1 MRKHLSFMP
10 GWKPLLALAVP
21 VLLGI
26 GAVAAAYLYT
36 SATTRPS
43 SVTAVDAAAAA
54 AAGNVDV
61 PAPAGLLVHVVGAV
75 EYPGLYRV
83 KRGDR
88 VYDAIASAGGLS
100 VEADITR
107 LPNLAGSL
115 KDGEQI
121 KVPFAKGSAGT
132 TVIVRTNLN
141 SATLEELEVVPG
153 FTSAFA
159 QDVIDYRTNFG
170 GFQNTRELVDILGM
184 SEADFVVARRYLTL

>member
-1 MRKHLSFMP
+1 MRKHLSFIP
-10 GWKPLLALAVP
+10 GWKPLLAFAVP
-21 VLLGI
+21 ILLGI

-36 SATTRPS
+36 SATTHPS
-43 SVTAVDAAAAA
+43 PVTAAGAAAAA

-61 PAPAGLLVHVVGAV
+61 PAPAGLLVHVVGAI
-75 EYPGLYRV
+75 EHPGLYRMQ
-83 KRGDR
+83 RGDR

-107 LPNLAGSL
+107 LPNLAGRL
-115 KDGEQI
+115 KDGEQV
-121 KVPFAKGSAGT
+121 KVPFAKGSSGT
-132 TVIVRTNLN
+132 TVIVRANLN

-159 QDVIDYRTNFG
+159 QTVIDYRTSFG
-170 GFQNTRELVDILGM
+170 GFQNTRELVEILGM

>member
-1 MRKHLSFMP
+1 MRSHVSLIP
-10 GWKPLLALAVP
+10 GWKPLLALAIP

-36 SATTRPS
+36 SATTHSGP
-43 SVTAVDAAAAA
+43 VTAVDAAAAA

-75 EYPGLYRV
+75 EHPGLYRM

-107 LPNLAGSL
+107 LPNLAGRL
-115 KDGEQI
+115 KDGEQV

-132 TVIVRTNLN
+132 TVIVRANLN
-141 SATLEELEVVPG
+141 TATLEELEVVPG

-159 QDVIDYRTNFG
+159 QNVIDYRTSFG
-170 GFQNTRELVDILGM
+170 GFQNTRELVEILGM

>member
-1 MRKHLSFMP
+1 MRNHLSFIP

-36 SATTRPS
+36 SATTHPS
-43 SVTAVDAAAAA
+43 PVTAVDAAA

-75 EYPGLYRV
+75 EHPGLYRM

-107 LPNLAGSL
+107 LPNLAGRL

-132 TVIVRTNLN
+132 TVIVRANLN
-141 SATLEELEVVPG
+141 TATLEELEVVPG

-159 QDVIDYRTNFG
+159 QDVIDYRTSFG

>member
-1 MRKHLSFMP
+1 MRSHVRFSP
-10 GWKPLLALAVP
+10 GWRLLLALALP

-26 GAVAAAYLYT
+26 GAVAGAYAYT
-36 SATTRPS
+36 SATTSPS
-43 SVTAVDAAAAA
+43 SVTVRAPAGAA
-54 AAGNVDV
+54 NLDV

-75 EYPGLYRV
+75 EQPGIYRM

-88 VYDAIASAGGLS
+88 VYDAIAAAGGLS

-107 LPNLAGSL
+107 LPNLAGRL

-121 KVPFAKGSAGT
+121 KVPFAKGSAGN
-132 TVIVRTNLN
+132 IVLRRTNLN
-141 SATLEELEVVPG
+141 FATLEELEVVPG
-153 FTSAFA
+153 FTAAFA
-159 QDVIDYRTNFG
+159 QEVIDYRTNFG

>member
-1 MRKHLSFMP
+1 MRKHLSLIP
-10 GWKPLLALAVP
+10 GWKLLLALAVP
-21 VLLGI
+21 ILLGI

-36 SATTRPS
+36 SATTHPS
-43 SVTAVDAAAAA
+43 PVTAATAA

-75 EYPGLYRV
+75 EHPGLYRMN
-83 KRGDR
+83 RGDR

-107 LPNLAGSL
+107 LPNLAGRL
-115 KDGEQI
+115 KDGEQV

-141 SATLEELEVVPG
+141 TSTLEELEVVPG

-184 SEADFVVARRYLTL
+184 SEADYVVARRYLTL

>member
-1 MRKHLSFMP
+1 
-10 GWKPLLALAVP
+10 
-21 VLLGI
+21 
-26 GAVAAAYLYT
+26 VAAAYLYT
-36 SATTRPS
+36 SATTHPS
-43 SVTAVDAAAAA
+43 PVTAADAAAAA

-75 EYPGLYRV
+75 EHPGLYRM

-107 LPNLAGSL
+107 LPNLAGRL
-115 KDGEQI
+115 KDGEQV
-121 KVPFAKGSAGT
+121 KVPFAKGSSGT

-141 SATLEELEVVPG
+141 TATLEELEVVPG

-184 SEADFVVARRYLTL
+184 SEADYVVARRYLTL

>member
-1 MRKHLSFMP
+1 MQNHVSLVP
-10 GWKPLLALAVP
+10 GWKPLLALAIP

-26 GAVAAAYLYT
+26 GAVAAAYVYT
-36 SATTRPS
+36 SATTHPGP
-43 SVTAVDAAAAA
+43 VTAVDAAAA

-75 EYPGLYRV
+75 EHPGLYRM

-107 LPNLAGSL
+107 LPNLAGRL
-115 KDGEQI
+115 KDGEQV

-141 SATLEELEVVPG
+141 TATLEELEVVPG

-159 QDVIDYRTNFG
+159 QNVIDYRTSFG
-170 GFQNTRELVDILGM
+170 GFQNTRELVEILGM
-184 SEADFVVARRYLTL
+184 GEADFVVARRYLTL